1 MWTDVHKSATLDLHA
16 NFKLSGSG
24 EQILLIDTDANNN
37 QVLDSITFGAQA
49 TDVSYGRT
57 AANADVWSIM
67 TPTPNA
73 VNP

>member
-1 MWTDVHKSATLDLHA
+1 LA
-16 NFKLSGSG
+16 GGG

-57 AANADVWSIM
+57 AADADVWSTM
-67 TPTPNA
+67 SPTPEA
-73 VNP
+73 ANP